1 MKHIRPK
8 HCLNNGKNKQ
18 VLFMNKN
25 LFRKS
30 TTKQQQRK
38 HLGFDKAD

>member
-1 MKHIRPK
+1 MDPCHETYLAPTLSEERE
-8 HCLNNGKNKQ
+8 KQ

-25 LFRKS
+25 LFRKT

-38 HLGFDKAD
+38 HLGFD

>member
-1 MKHIRPK
+1 MNPIRPQRDFFEK
-8 HCLNNGKNKQ
+8 LEKQ

-38 HLGFDKAD
+38 HLGFD